1 MDKQLYA
8 SYLDILKQELVPA
21 LGCTEPIAIALAGAK
36 ARELLDATPEK
47 AEVCC
52 SGNIIKNVKGVLVP
66 NSGGRKGVPIAA
78 ALGIF
83 VGDASK
89 GLEVLVDVD
98 DTIRQ
103 KAADWVEQGFLTY
116 TVDPDVD
123 NLYIDITLHGEGH
136 SSRAVIEQYHTQ
148 FVLLEKDG
156 EILLDRRGG
165 ESGEVVEDE
174 NNPKALLSVDR
185 ILEFARCAKMEDVE
199 ELLDQQIALNS
210 AISDYG
216 LTESCGCQIGKT
228 LLSANDQ
235 DIKIRAKARAAA
247 GSDARMSGCT
257 MPVVIN
263 SGSGNQGLTVSLPV
277 IEYARELGADKET
290 LCRALLI
297 SNLVAIHQKYY
308 IGNLSAFCG
317 AVSAAAGAGAGIT
330 YLHGGSDEAIAS
342 TITNTLANTSGI
354 ICDGAK
360 ASCAAK
366 IATAVDAAI
375 LADAMS
381 QQGIVFPDGDG
392 IVHADVEKTMKSV
405 GHVGKQ
411 GMQSTDRE
419 VLRLMTDQVEL

>member
-1 MDKQLYA
+1 MEELLYQ
-8 SYLDILKQELVPA
+8 SYLQVLHHELIPA
-21 LGCTEPIAIALAGAK
+21 LGCTEPISIALAGAK
-36 ARELLDATPEK
+36 ARELLGAKPEK

-78 ALGIF
+78 ALGILG
-83 VGDASK
+83 GDASL
-89 GLEVLVDVD
+89 GLETLTAVDEK
-98 DTIRQ
+98 TRQ
-103 KAADWVEQGFLTY
+103 LAADWVAQGAVTY
-116 TVDPDVD
+116 TVEPDVD
-123 NLYIDITLHGEGH
+123 NLYIDITLTGQGH
-136 SSRAVIEQYHTQ
+136 TARAVISHYHTQ
-148 FVLLEKDG
+148 FVLLARDG
-156 EILLDRRGG
+156 EILLDKRR
-165 ESGEVVEDE
+165 EDHPE
-174 NNPKALLSVDR
+174 EKVIKTDDPKALLTVEK
-185 ILEFARCAKMEDVE
+185 ILEFARCARTEDVE
-199 ELLDQQIALNS
+199 ELLERQIVLNS

-216 LTESCGCQIGKT
+216 LSESCGCQIGRT
-228 LLSANDQ
+228 LLSSGQ
-235 DIKIRAKARAAA
+235 DVKTRARARAAA

-290 LCRALLI
+290 LYRALII

-330 YLHGGSDEAIAS
+330 YLHGGSDEAIAR
-342 TITNTLANTSGI
+342 TIINTLANTSGI

-381 QQGIVFPDGDG
+381 LRGLAFPDGDG
-392 IVHADVEKTMKSV
+392 IVCADVESTMKSV
-405 GHVGKQ
+405 GHVGKH
-411 GMQSTDRE
+411 GMRSTDRE
-419 VLRLMTDQVEL
+419 VLRLMTNQICL

>member
-1 MDKQLYA
+1 MNETLYK

-21 LGCTEPIAIALAGAK
+21 LGCTEPISIALAGAK
-36 ARELLDATPEK
+36 ARELLGVMPER

-83 VGDASK
+83 GGDAAL
-89 GLEVLVDVD
+89 GLEVLVPVD
-98 DTIRQ
+98 DAVRT
-103 KAADWVEQGFLTY
+103 AAAKWVEDGCITY
-116 TVDPDVD
+116 TVDADVD
-123 NLYIDITLHGEGH
+123 NLYIDVTLFAGEH
-136 SSRAVIEQYHTQ
+136 RSRAVIEQYHTQ

-156 EILLDRRGG
+156 EILLEKKVARDG
-165 ESGEVVEDE
+165 EEEEDAG
-174 NNPKALLSVDR
+174 NPKALLSVER

-199 ELLDQQIALNS
+199 DLLDQQIMLNS

-216 LTESCGCQIGKT
+216 LSESCGCQIGKT
-228 LLSANDQ
+228 LLSTNDS

-257 MPVVIN
+257 LPVVIN

-330 YLHGGSDEAIAS
+330 YLRGGSDEAIAS

-381 QQGIVFPDGDG
+381 QQGLVFPDGDG
-392 IVHADVEKTMKSV
+392 IVHADVEMTMKSV

>member
-1 MDKQLYA
+1 MDRQLYE
-8 SYLDILKQELVPA
+8 SYLQILRDELVPA

-36 ARELLDATPEK
+36 AGELLGAQPER
-47 AEVCC
+47 AEICC

-66 NSGGRKGVPIAA
+66 NSGGRKGVEIAA
-78 ALGIF
+78 ALGVF
-83 VGDASK
+83 VGDPSR
-89 GLEVLVDVD
+89 GLEVLVGVD
-98 DTIRQ
+98 DAIRAS
-103 KAADWVEQGFLTY
+103 AAKWVEDGCVSY

-123 NLYIDITLHGEGH
+123 NLYIDVTLIGGGH
-136 SSRAVIEQYHTQ
+136 RARAVIEQYHTQ

-156 EILLDRRGG
+156 EVLLEKKVAGD
-165 ESGEVVEDE
+165 EEEVAEDS
-174 NNPKALLSVDR
+174 PKALLSVER
-185 ILEFARCAKMEDVE
+185 ILEFARCARMEDVE
-199 ELLDQQIALNS
+199 ELLDQQIDLNS

-216 LTESCGCQIGKT
+216 LSESCGCQIGKT
-228 LLSANDQ
+228 LLSANDS

-277 IEYARELGADKET
+277 IEYARELRADKET

-330 YLHGGSDEAIAS
+330 YLRGGSDEEIAG

-375 LADAMS
+375 LADAMT
-381 QQGIVFPDGDG
+381 QQGLVFPDGDG

-419 VLRLMTDQVEL
+419 VLRLMTDQVDL